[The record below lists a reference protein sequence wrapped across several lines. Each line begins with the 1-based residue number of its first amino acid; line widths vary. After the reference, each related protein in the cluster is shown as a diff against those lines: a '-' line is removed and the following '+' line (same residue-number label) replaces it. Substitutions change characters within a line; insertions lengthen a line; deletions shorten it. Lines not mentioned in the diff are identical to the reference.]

1 MMSSSGFRPFDDLSE
16 HYEDEWLQL
25 SLEDETL
32 KCSSPPASGAT
43 DFGLTVSTRSCPS
56 PLSHIPT
63 REPYPSEPPPK
74 LSPVS
79 AEQQTFIT
87 LSNSRIPSVSSGSS
101 QPILQPP
108 PQAQSSEV
116 TSVEYELNPDLS
128 MLSIPSSSPLL
139 VTKPAELQFTQPSV
153 SGLHQ
158 NGDFASFVRLE
169 QREKSLYLV
178 IISIETGAHAFFL
191 YKFESQDLDLT
202 KIIFASAL
210 AIWYDCALSQE
221 AFFVKNF
228 ISKFF
233 VQFDFLLNS
242 HSGTVIQPQHHPSG
256 CVQAV
261 NGQWFVQAQVQHVQT
276 SAGTVIAVVPNFCR
290 PQTQPT
296 GNSQNLSQAQ
306 VSQSQ
311 LIAHPIGNGQTVNTA
326 QPTTVSAQHVIQN
339 HPHHQIQQQQPQ
351 QIVTRVP
358 RSLTVGVTSS
368 APQQGQSVMQH
379 LLSQPAIS
387 RSQVQAAVQAVASV
401 PATTKKQRNSQPR
414 NGRRKN
420 TNQGGTL
427 GSVLIKANKLAAAA
441 STDASINQL
450 LPPSHGIEMRLSVQN
465 SEQVANLSKEI
476 SRLQNL
482 QTAYNVD
489 HSAEIKELENKRAQ
503 IFFEALAQQHKDK
516 DLLSVVNP
524 KPITMTAHTSQRNY
538 KNNHNS
544 GQTTVVV
551 HQVQPSTSCG
561 QQHQQQPTHR
571 QQQQQPNY
579 EAATPARVPVSYQ
592 NSYQI
597 STHYTPTHE
606 TVQSNQFSVRNNNQ
620 IQQVSTTQYSSYRT
634 AVSQPSL
641 QQNQV
646 RENYIHSV
654 PNTVPQTVILQPEQ
668 HLSRRVVREVPCEPP
683 PPPVPLFPPPTLRSS
698 AETAACIATKKT
710 ERTRR
715 INDYFLSLHNSVEHS
730 DVSSPFHDLSDAL
743 QRLLPFH
750 VYSEPDFN
758 FEILDTFD
766 YHCLRHFVH
775 LNNRRHI
782 VEQRVRS
789 LLCKEA
795 MEGYNKVDEC
805 LLLSLD
811 AEHERRL
818 LDEEKRMAVVCGREE
833 FVANSSIC
841 SRMNGMDVEGRR
853 KELVPIS
860 IPKLHFDYHTFS
872 ESEIAAR
879 TISPFTTSDSEKSP
893 VSNSTSSD
901 DEERMVSDM
910 TDEMLVFEETT
921 EITDTEDVNDPDTKE
936 NVTKTN
942 GEKNL
947 VTSDWIDS
955 NPSLDLPATVTC
967 CTSWRKSDSVSSY
980 QELYSPVTADL
991 SEQMFV
997 VKNTVPSIKS
1007 TEQLEAVI
1015 ALTHAAT
1022 LDRISSPTTAEENEG
1037 IENCVPMEDSSKI
1050 NEMEVASCDNDI
1062 SQILEHKGE
1071 AERPERPPI
1080 RIKIALTDA
1089 SLKNCLNKS
1098 NSKKNKGKKKKKK
1111 KRKHC
1116 DPMETCSKEANG
1128 LLPSYSGLEDTK
1140 SEDTA
1145 CHRDDTS
1152 HPRILMRITRK
1163 NNIVS
1168 VTDPRTNHIS
1178 LHITPKSE
1186 IDEER
1191 EPPLK
1196 VPKLKIRLGRNG
1208 EEHVVDSEQPIVN
1221 HVSKSA
1227 PHEMNRLKMRFGS
1240 NDVDRLNRRKRT
1252 AGVDHNRKMTI
1263 IIPKSVI
1270 KNSYTSCNPG
1280 NSISATVSSN
1290 AQFSPNSELSDE
1302 EEGEQLR
1309 AQADSVISRLND
1321 WGTKNPVVCQADAIS
1336 RLVGTAPLVTPVLD
1350 RLLPSDPWFFSMD
1363 VKNRSAIDSSDTTP
1377 SHMTWL
1383 ASAASHPRSLK
1394 TTISISK
1401 PN

>member
-25 SLEDETL
+25 GLEDETL
-32 KCSSPPASGAT
+32 KCSSPPTSGAT

-87 LSNSRIPSVSSGSS
+87 LSNSRIPSVPSGSS
-101 QPILQPP
+101 QPILHPP
-108 PQAQSSEV
+108 PQVQSSEL

-128 MLSIPSSSPLL
+128 VLSIPSSSPLL
-139 VTKPAELQFTQPSV
+139 ITKPAELQFTQPSV

-158 NGDFASFVRLE
+158 NGDFASFVELE
-169 QREKSLYLV
+169 QREKR
-178 IISIETGAHAFFL
+178 A
-191 YKFESQDLDLT
+191 
-202 KIIFASAL
+202 
-210 AIWYDCALSQE
+210 
-221 AFFVKNF
+221 
-228 ISKFF
+228 
-233 VQFDFLLNS
+233 
-242 HSGTVIQPQHHPSG
+242 VIQPQQHPPG

-290 PQTQPT
+290 PQTQPA
-296 GNSQNLSQAQ
+296 GNSQNLSQGQ

-311 LIAHPIGNGQTVNTA
+311 LIAHPIGNGQTVNTGQSA
-326 QPTTVSAQHVIQN
+326 TVATQHVIQN

-351 QIVTRVP
+351 QIVTRIP
-358 RSLTVGVTSS
+358 RSLTVGVTSG

-387 RSQVQAAVQAVASV
+387 RSQVQTAVQAVTSV

-524 KPITMTAHTSQRNY
+524 KPMTLTAHTRQKNHNR
-538 KNNHNS
+538 NNHNS
-544 GQTTVVV
+544 GQATIVV
-551 HQVQPSTSCG
+551 HQVQPSTSCE
-561 QQHQQQPTHR
+561 QQHQQQSAHR

-597 STHYTPTHE
+597 SAHYNQAHE
-606 TVQSNQFSVRNNNQ
+606 TVQSNQFSVRNNSQ
-620 IQQVSTTQYSSYRT
+620 IHQVSTTQYSSYR
-634 AVSQPSL
+634 AVVSQPSV

-654 PNTVPQTVILQPEQ
+654 PNTVPQAVILQPEQ

-683 PPPVPLFPPPTLRSS
+683 PPPVPLFPPPNLRSS
-698 AETAACIATKKT
+698 AETAACIATKKA

-715 INDYFLSLHNSVEHS
+715 INDYFLSLHNSVEHP

-758 FEILDTFD
+758 SEILDTFD

-789 LLCKEA
+789 VLFKES
-795 MEGYNKVDEC
+795 MEGHSKADEC

-818 LDEEKRMAVVCGREE
+818 LDEEKRIAVVCGREE
-833 FVANSSIC
+833 FVANSAIC
-841 SRMNGMDVEGRR
+841 SHMSGMDVEGRR
-853 KELVPIS
+853 KELVQKS

-879 TISPFTTSDSEKSP
+879 TISPFTASDSEKSP
-893 VSNSTSSD
+893 VSKSTGSD
-901 DEERMVSDM
+901 DEEKVLSDL
-910 TDEMLVFEETT
+910 TDEVLVFKETT
-921 EITDTEDVNDPDTKE
+921 ITSDTEGANDPDIKE
-936 NVTKTN
+936 DVTKTN

-947 VTSDWIDS
+947 ATSDWTDS
-955 NPSLDLPATVTC
+955 NPSLDLPTTVTC
-967 CTSWRKSDSVSSY
+967 CTLREKSDSVSSH
-980 QELYSPVTADL
+980 QELYSPVTDDL
-991 SEQMFV
+991 PEQMFV

-1015 ALTHAAT
+1015 ALAHAAT
-1022 LDRISSPTTAEENEG
+1022 LERVSTSITAEEKEG
-1037 IENCVPMEDSSKI
+1037 IENCVPVEDRSKI
-1050 NEMEVASCDNDI
+1050 SETEVGSCDNE
-1062 SQILEHKGE
+1062 SSKILEHKEE
-1071 AERPERPPI
+1071 AEKLERPPI

-1089 SLKNCLNKS
+1089 NLKNCLNKS
-1098 NSKKNKGKKKKKK
+1098 SSKKNKEKKKKKK

-1116 DPMETCSKEANG
+1116 DPMKTCSEEANG
-1128 LLPSYSGLEDTK
+1128 LLPSCSGLEDMK
-1140 SEDTA
+1140 SEDA
-1145 CHRDDTS
+1145 ASHRDDTP

-1178 LHITPKSE
+1178 LHITPKNNE

-1208 EEHVVDSEQPIVN
+1208 EEHVVDSEQPVVN

-1227 PHEMNRLKMRFGS
+1227 PHEMDRLKMTLGN
-1240 NDVDRLNRRKRT
+1240 NDVNRLNRHKRT
-1252 AGVDHNRKMTI
+1252 TGVDHNRKMTI

-1280 NSISATVSSN
+1280 NSISTTVSSN

-1302 EEGEQLR
+1302 EDEQLR

-1321 WGTKNPVVCQADAIS
+1321 WGTKNPVAHQTDAIS

-1363 VKNRSAIDSSDTTP
+1363 MKNRSAVDSNDTVP

-1394 TTISISK
+1394 TTINISK

>member
-25 SLEDETL
+25 GLEDETL
-32 KCSSPPASGAT
+32 KCNSPPTSGAT

-63 REPYPSEPPPK
+63 REPYHSEPPPK
-74 LSPVS
+74 LSPLS
-79 AEQQTFIT
+79 SEQQTFIT
-87 LSNSRIPSVSSGSS
+87 LSNSRIPSVPPGPS

-108 PQAQSSEV
+108 LQAQSSEL

-128 MLSIPSSSPLL
+128 ILSIPSSSPLL
-139 VTKPAELQFTQPSV
+139 VSKPTELQFTQPSV

-158 NGDFASFVRLE
+158 NGDFASFLQLE
-169 QREKSLYLV
+169 QREKR
-178 IISIETGAHAFFL
+178 A
-191 YKFESQDLDLT
+191 
-202 KIIFASAL
+202 
-210 AIWYDCALSQE
+210 
-221 AFFVKNF
+221 
-228 ISKFF
+228 
-233 VQFDFLLNS
+233 
-242 HSGTVIQPQHHPSG
+242 VIQSQQHPSG

-326 QPTTVSAQHVIQN
+326 QPTTVAGQHVMQN
-339 HPHHQIQQQQPQ
+339 HPHHQIQQQPQ
-351 QIVTRVP
+351 QIVHTTRMP
-358 RSLTVGVTSS
+358 RSLTVGVTSG

-379 LLSQPAIS
+379 LLSQPTIS
-387 RSQVQAAVQAVASV
+387 RPQVQTTVQAVTSV
-401 PATTKKQRNSQPR
+401 SATTKKQRNSQPR

-420 TNQGGTL
+420 ISQGGTL

-516 DLLSVVNP
+516 DLLSAVNP
-524 KPITMTAHTSQRNY
+524 KPITLTAHTRQRNHNR
-538 KNNHNS
+538 NNHNS
-544 GQTTVVV
+544 GQATVVV
-551 HQVQPSTSCG
+551 HQIQPSTSYE
-561 QQHQQQPTHR
+561 QQPTHR

-579 EAATPARVPVSYQ
+579 EIATPGRVPVSYH

-606 TVQSNQFSVRNNNQ
+606 TLQNSSFSARNNSQ
-620 IQQVSTTQYSSYRT
+620 VQQVSPTQYNSYRT
-634 AVSQPSL
+634 TVNQSSV
-641 QQNQV
+641 QQNQI
-646 RENYIHSV
+646 RENYVHSV
-654 PNTVPQTVILQPEQ
+654 PNAVPQAVILQSEQ

-698 AETAACIATKKT
+698 AEIATCIAKKKVD
-710 ERTRR
+710 RTRR
-715 INDYFLSLHNSVEHS
+715 INDYFLSLRNSVEHP
-730 DVSSPFHDLSDAL
+730 DVSSPFHDLSDVL

-758 FEILDTFD
+758 SEILDTFD

-775 LNNRRHI
+775 LNNRRNI

-795 MEGYNKVDEC
+795 MERYSKADEC

-818 LDEEKRMAVVCGREE
+818 LDEEKRMAVICGREE
-833 FVANSSIC
+833 FVANSAIC
-841 SRMNGMDVEGRR
+841 NHMNGMDVEGHR
-853 KELVPIS
+853 KELVPKIM
-860 IPKLHFDYHTFS
+860 PKLHFEYHTFS

-879 TISPFTTSDSEKSP
+879 TVSPFTSGSEESP
-893 VSNSTSSD
+893 VSKCTDFD
-901 DEERMVSDM
+901 DEERMLSDV
-910 TDEMLVFEETT
+910 TDEMLVFEHTT
-921 EITDTEDVNDPDTKE
+921 ITDIERDANDPDMKE
-936 NVTKTN
+936 NVTKIN
-942 GEKNL
+942 GEKSSTTN
-947 VTSDWIDS
+947 DWIDS
-955 NPSLDLPATVTC
+955 SPSPDLSSTVTC
-967 CTSWRKSDSVSSY
+967 CISGRKSDSVSSR
-980 QELYSPVTADL
+980 QELYSPVIADL
-991 SEQMFV
+991 PEKMFV
-997 VKNTVPSIKS
+997 VKNTVPSIRS

-1015 ALTHAAT
+1015 ALAHAAT
-1022 LDRISSPTTAEENEG
+1022 LERISSSIIAKENES
-1037 IENCVPMEDSSKI
+1037 IENCVPMENSSKI
-1050 NEMEVASCDNDI
+1050 SEAEVGSCDNDS
-1062 SQILEHKGE
+1062 SQILEQKIE
-1071 AERPERPPI
+1071 AEKIERPPI

-1089 SLKNCLNKS
+1089 NLKNCSNKNS
-1098 NSKKNKGKKKKKK
+1098 NKKNKEKKKKKKK
-1111 KRKHC
+1111 KRHC
-1116 DPMETCSKEANG
+1116 DPIKTCSGEVNG
-1128 LLPSYSGLEDTK
+1128 LFPTCSGLEETK
-1140 SEDTA
+1140 SEDA
-1145 CHRDDTS
+1145 VLHRDGTS

-1186 IDEER
+1186 VDEER

-1208 EEHVVDSEQPIVN
+1208 EEHVVDSEQPIVD
-1221 HVSKSA
+1221 HVSKSG
-1227 PHEMNRLKMRFGS
+1227 PHEMKRLEMRFG
-1240 NDVDRLNRRKRT
+1240 NDDVDRVSRHKRT
-1252 AGVDHNRKMTI
+1252 AGVEHNQKMTV

-1270 KNSYTSCNPG
+1270 KNSYASSCNPSS
-1280 NSISATVSSN
+1280 SISAALSSN

-1302 EEGEQLR
+1302 EEDEQLR

-1321 WGTKNPVVCQADAIS
+1321 WGTKNPITRQADALS
-1336 RLVGTAPLVTPVLD
+1336 RLVGTAPLVAPVLD

-1363 VKNRSAIDSSDTTP
+1363 VKNHSTVDSNDTASP
-1377 SHMTWL
+1377 HMTWL
-1383 ASAASHPRSLK
+1383 ASAANHPRSLK
-1394 TTISISK
+1394 TTITISK

>member
-25 SLEDETL
+25 GLEDETL
-32 KCSSPPASGAT
+32 KCGSPPAAGAT
-43 DFGLTVSTRSCPS
+43 DFGLTVATRSCPS

-87 LSNSRIPSVSSGSS
+87 LSNSRIPAIPPGPS

-108 PQAQSSEV
+108 PQVQSSEL

-128 MLSIPSSSPLL
+128 VLSIPSSSPLL

-158 NGDFASFVRLE
+158 NGDFASFVQLE
-169 QREKSLYLV
+169 QREKSGRFVY
-178 IISIETGAHAFFL
+178 SHRKHNSYSGA
-191 YKFESQDLDLT
+191 
-202 KIIFASAL
+202 
-210 AIWYDCALSQE
+210 
-221 AFFVKNF
+221 VM
-228 ISKFF
+228 
-233 VQFDFLLNS
+233 
-242 HSGTVIQPQHHPSG
+242 QPQQHPPG

-290 PQTQPT
+290 PQAQPT
-296 GNSQNLSQAQ
+296 GSSQNLPQAQ

-311 LIAHPIGNGQTVNTA
+311 LIAHPVGNGQTVSSA
-326 QPTTVSAQHVIQN
+326 QPTAVAAQHVMQG
-339 HPHHQIQQQQPQ
+339 HPHHQIQQQPQ
-351 QIVTRVP
+351 QIMHATRVP
-358 RSLTVGVTSS
+358 RPLTVGVASG

-379 LLSQPAIS
+379 LLSQPTIS
-387 RSQVQAAVQAVASV
+387 RSQVQTTVQAVTTV
-401 PATTKKQRNSQPR
+401 PVATKKRNSQPR

-420 TNQGGTL
+420 ISQGGTL
-427 GSVLIKANKLAAAA
+427 GSVLVKANKLAAAA
-441 STDASINQL
+441 STDASLNQL

-482 QTAYNVD
+482 QTTYNVD

-516 DLLSVVNP
+516 DLLSAVNP
-524 KPITMTAHTSQRNY
+524 KPMTLTSHARQRNHNR
-538 KNNHNS
+538 NNHNS

-551 HQVQPSTSCG
+551 HQMQPSTSYEK
-561 QQHQQQPTHR
+561 HQQQPAHR
-571 QQQQQPNY
+571 QQQQQTNY
-579 EAATPARVPVSYQ
+579 EAAPTRIPGAYHS
-592 NSYQI
+592 SYQI
-597 STHYTPTHE
+597 STHYTANHE
-606 TVQSNQFSVRNNNQ
+606 IVQSSSFSARSSGQV
-620 IQQVSTTQYSSYRT
+620 QQVSTAQYSSYRT
-634 AVSQPSL
+634 TVSQPSV
-641 QQNQV
+641 QHNQV
-646 RENYIHSV
+646 RENYIQTV

-698 AETAACIATKKT
+698 TETAACITKKKA

-715 INDYFLSLHNSVEHS
+715 INDYFLSLRNSVEHP
-730 DVSSPFHDLSDAL
+730 DVSSPFHDLSDVL

-758 FEILDTFD
+758 SEVLDTFD

-775 LNNRRHI
+775 LNNRRYI
-782 VEQRVRS
+782 VEQRMRS

-795 MEGYNKVDEC
+795 MEGYSKVDEC

-818 LDEEKRMAVVCGREE
+818 LDEERRMAVVSGREE
-833 FVANSSIC
+833 FVANSALC
-841 SRMNGMDVEGRR
+841 SSLNGMDIEGRR
-853 KELVPIS
+853 KELVS
-860 IPKLHFDYHTFS
+860 KSAPKLHFDYHPFS

-879 TISPFTTSDSEKSP
+879 TISPFTVSDSEGSVISKS
-893 VSNSTSSD
+893 TCSD
-901 DEERMVSDM
+901 DEDKVLSDV
-910 TDEMLVFEETT
+910 TDELLPFEQAATT
-921 EITDTEDVNDPDTKE
+921 AYGESGANNPVVKEIVS
-936 NVTKTN
+936 KTS
-942 GEKNL
+942 GEKNF
-947 VTSDWIDS
+947 TNDWIVS
-955 NPSLDLPATVTC
+955 SSSFDLPSTVTY
-967 CTSWRKSDSVSSY
+967 CTARRKSVSLNSH
-980 QELYSPVTADL
+980 QELYSPATADL

-997 VKNTVPSIKS
+997 VKNAVPSIKS

-1015 ALTHAAT
+1015 ALAHAAA
-1022 LDRISSPTTAEENEG
+1022 LDRISSQVSAEENES
-1037 IENCVPMEDSSKI
+1037 IENCVPMEDISKI
-1050 NEMEVASCDNDI
+1050 SETEVGCCGSDS
-1062 SQILEHKGE
+1062 SQLLERKVE
-1071 AERPERPPI
+1071 AEKVERPPI
-1080 RIKIALTDA
+1080 RIKIALTDT

-1098 NSKKNKGKKKKKK
+1098 SSKKKEKKKKKK

-1116 DPMETCSKEANG
+1116 DPMKTSGEVNG
-1128 LLPSYSGLEDTK
+1128 VFPSCSGLDYTN
-1140 SEDTA
+1140 
-1145 CHRDDTS
+1145 RDDTS

-1168 VTDPRTNHIS
+1168 VTDPRTNHVS

-1186 IDEER
+1186 IDEGR

-1196 VPKLKIRLGRNG
+1196 VPKLKIRLGRNR
-1208 EEHVVDSEQPIVN
+1208 EEHAVDSGQQTVDYG
-1221 HVSKSA
+1221 SKSVA
-1227 PHEMNRLKMRFGS
+1227 HDVERLAVRFASG
-1240 NDVDRLNRRKRT
+1240 DVERHKRT
-1252 AGVDHNRKMTI
+1252 TGVEHSRKMTRTTGVEHNRKMTI

-1270 KNSYTSCNPG
+1270 KNSYGSCNPG
-1280 NSISATVSSN
+1280 NSISAAVSSN
-1290 AQFSPNSELSDE
+1290 AHFSPSSELSDE
-1302 EEGEQLR
+1302 EEDEQLR

-1321 WGTKNPVVCQADAIS
+1321 WGSKNPVTRQPDALS
-1336 RLVGTAPLVTPVLD
+1336 RLVGTAPLVNPVLD

-1363 VKNRSAIDSSDTTP
+1363 VKNHSTVDSNDAAP
-1377 SHMTWL
+1377 SRMTWL
-1383 ASAASHPRSLK
+1383 ASAANHQRSLK

>member
-25 SLEDETL
+25 GLEDETL
-32 KCSSPPASGAT
+32 KCSSPPASGAA
-43 DFGLTVSTRSCPS
+43 DFGLTISTRSCPS

-74 LSPVS
+74 LSPVR

-87 LSNSRIPSVSSGSS
+87 LSNSRIPSVPTGPS
-101 QPILQPP
+101 QPILQSP
-108 PQAQSSEV
+108 PQVQSSEL
-116 TSVEYELNPDLS
+116 TAVEYELNPDLS
-128 MLSIPSSSPLL
+128 VLSIPSSSPLL
-139 VTKPAELQFTQPSV
+139 VTKSAELQFAQPSV

-158 NGDFASFVRLE
+158 NGDFASFVQLE
-169 QREKSLYLV
+169 QREKR
-178 IISIETGAHAFFL
+178 A
-191 YKFESQDLDLT
+191 
-202 KIIFASAL
+202 
-210 AIWYDCALSQE
+210 
-221 AFFVKNF
+221 
-228 ISKFF
+228 
-233 VQFDFLLNS
+233 
-242 HSGTVIQPQHHPSG
+242 VIQPQQHPPG

-311 LIAHPIGNGQTVNTA
+311 LIAHPIGNGQAINTA
-326 QPTTVSAQHVIQN
+326 QPTTVAAQHAMQN
-339 HPHHQIQQQQPQ
+339 HSHHQIQQQQPQ
-351 QIVTRVP
+351 MVTRVP
-358 RSLTVGVTSS
+358 RSLTVGITSG

-387 RSQVQAAVQAVASV
+387 RPQVQTSV
-401 PATTKKQRNSQPR
+401 PAATKKQRNSQPR

-441 STDASINQL
+441 STDASVNQL

-482 QTAYNVD
+482 QRAYNVD

-524 KPITMTAHTSQRNY
+524 KSMALTAHTRQRNHNR
-538 KNNHNS
+538 NNHNS
-544 GQTTVVV
+544 GQTNVVV
-551 HQVQPSTSCG
+551 HQVQPSTSYG
-561 QQHQQQPTHR
+561 QQHQQQSTHR
-571 QQQQQPNY
+571 QQQQQSNY
-579 EAATPARVPVSYQ
+579 DARTPARVPVSYH

-606 TVQSNQFSVRNNNQ
+606 TVQGSQFNIRNDS
-620 IQQVSTTQYSSYRT
+620 IQQVSTTQYNSYRA
-634 AVSQPSL
+634 AVCQPSV
-641 QQNQV
+641 QQNQI
-646 RENYIHSV
+646 RENFIHSV

-683 PPPVPLFPPPTLRSS
+683 PPPVPLFPPPILKSA
-698 AETAACIATKKT
+698 AETAASIASKKAERT
-710 ERTRR
+710 ER
-715 INDYFLSLHNSVEHS
+715 ISDYFSSLHNSVEHT

-743 QRLLPFH
+743 QRLLPYH
-750 VYSEPDFN
+750 VYSEPDLN
-758 FEILDTFD
+758 SEILKIFD
-766 YHCLRHFVH
+766 YHCLRHFAH
-775 LNNRRHI
+775 LTNRKHI
-782 VEQRVRS
+782 IEQRVRS
-789 LLCKEA
+789 LLYKEA
-795 MEGYNKVDEC
+795 MEGYSKLDEC

-811 AEHERRL
+811 AEYERRL
-818 LDEEKRMAVVCGREE
+818 LDEEKRIAAVCGREE
-833 FVANSSIC
+833 FVANSAIC
-841 SRMNGMDVEGRR
+841 NRMSEMDLEERR
-853 KELVPIS
+853 KELVPKS
-860 IPKLHFDYHTFS
+860 IPKIHFDYHTFS
-872 ESEIAAR
+872 ENEIAAR
-879 TISPFTTSDSEKSP
+879 AISPFTISDSEKSS
-893 VSNSTSSD
+893 VSKFTSSD
-901 DEERMVSDM
+901 DEERMLSDV

-921 EITDTEDVNDPDTKE
+921 VISDAEEGVNDPDEEESVIKGD
-936 NVTKTN
+936 
-942 GEKNL
+942 GERNST
-947 VTSDWIDS
+947 TSDWIDS
-955 NPSLDLPATVTC
+955 NSSLDVSATVTC
-967 CTSWRKSDSVSSY
+967 CTSRRKSDSVCSH
-980 QELYSPVTADL
+980 QELHSPAITDIH
-991 SEQMFV
+991 EQMFV

-1007 TEQLEAVI
+1007 AEQLEAVI
-1015 ALTHAAT
+1015 ALAHAAT
-1022 LDRISSPTTAEENEG
+1022 LKRISPSITTEENEG
-1037 IENCVPMEDSSKI
+1037 IENCVSVEKSTKI
-1050 NEMEVASCDNDI
+1050 SEVEVGSCDNDS
-1062 SQILEHKGE
+1062 SQTAAHKVE
-1071 AERPERPPI
+1071 VEEERPPI

-1098 NSKKNKGKKKKKK
+1098 SNKKNKEKKKK
-1111 KRKHC
+1111 KRKRKHC
-1116 DPMETCSKEANG
+1116 DTGKTFSEEANG
-1128 LLPSYSGLEDTK
+1128 LLPSCSGLEDTK
-1140 SEDTA
+1140 SDGVVSHCDGTP
-1145 CHRDDTS
+1145 

-1168 VTDPRTNHIS
+1168 VTDLRTNHIS
-1178 LHITPKSE
+1178 VHIAPKSE
-1186 IDEER
+1186 IDEEQ

-1221 HVSKSA
+1221 HVSKIA
-1227 PHEMNRLKMRFGS
+1227 PQAMKRLKTRFRG
-1240 NDVDRLNRRKRT
+1240 NDVDHLNRQKRT
-1252 AGVDHNRKMTI
+1252 TGVDHNRKMTI

-1270 KNSYTSCNPG
+1270 ESSYTPCNPS
-1280 NSISATVSSN
+1280 NSISATTVSSD

-1302 EEGEQLR
+1302 EEDEQLR

-1321 WGTKNPVVCQADAIS
+1321 WGTKNPVTRQADAIS

-1363 VKNRSAIDSSDTTP
+1363 VKNPSAVDASDTAA

-1383 ASAASHPRSLK
+1383 TSAASHSHNLK
-1394 TTISISK
+1394 TTVSISK
-1401 PN
+1401 RN